1 MRMRKKHNLE
11 KRLEQQNV
19 YLLDIDTS
27 EKDARIANQ
36 NRTPLSFFDVFG
48 NDNPVELEIGAGK
61 GGFIIETAKKN
72 PDVNFL
78 AVEKISNVI
87 IAACE
92 AAEAENLPN
101 LRFLNCGAE
110 YLLKY
115 IPDFSVQKIY
125 LNFSCPFPAGS
136 YENRRLTYKNFLNIY
151 KKILKPCGVVCQKTD
166 NEEFF
171 DYSLQSFS
179 ENGFEVTSVI
189 RDLHNSDFS
198 GNVQTE
204 YEKMFAQKGLPIY
217 RLEAKL
223 K

>member
-11 KRLEQQNV
+11 QRIEQQNV

-27 EKDARIANQ
+27 EKDARVASR
-36 NRTPLSFFDVFG
+36 NRTPLSFSEIFG
-48 NDNPVELEIGAGK
+48 NNNPVELEIGAGK
-61 GGFIIETAKKN
+61 GGFIIETAKRN
-72 PDVNFL
+72 PNVNFL

-92 AAEAENLPN
+92 AAEAENLEN

-115 IPDFSVQKIY
+115 IPDRSIEKIY

-136 YENRRLTYKNFLNIY
+136 YENRRLTYKNFLEIY
-151 KKILKPCGVVCQKTD
+151 KKILVENGVVCQKTD
-166 NEEFF
+166 GEEFF

-179 ENGFEVTSVI
+179 ENGFEITSVI

-204 YEKMFAQKGLPIY
+204 YEKMFAKKGLPIF

>member
-11 KRLEQQNV
+11 TRLERQSL

-27 EKDARIANQ
+27 EKDARRASE
-36 NRTPLSFFDVFG
+36 NRTPLSFSEIFK

-61 GGFIIETAKKN
+61 GGFIVETAKRN
-72 PDVNFL
+72 PNVNFL

-87 IAACE
+87 IDACE
-92 AAEAENLPN
+92 TAEKENLPN

-115 IPDFSVQKIY
+115 IPDCSVQRIY
-125 LNFSCPFPAGS
+125 LNFSCPFPPSS

-151 KKILKPCGVVCQKTD
+151 KKILTADGTVCQKTD
-166 NEEFF
+166 NADFF
-171 DYSLQSFS
+171 DYSVQSFS
-179 ENGFEVTSVI
+179 ENGFEVTSII
-189 RDLHNSDFS
+189 RDLHNSDFQ